1 MKKKK
6 KKREGERERERG
18 IPCDKNG
25 EEDDHG
31 DRVPKEVEEED
42 EERDEHVVHAV

>member
-6 KKREGERERERG
+6 KKGGREREREREIG
-18 IPCDKNG
+18 IPGDKNG

-42 EERDEHVVHAV
+42 EELTSM